1 GIVGNLASGK
11 SALVH
16 RYLTGTYVQEESPE
30 ADVDAGGRFKK
41 EIVVDGQSHLL
52 LIRDEGGPPEA
63 QFALWV
69 DAVIFVFS
77 LEDEISFQTVYH
89 YYSRLASFRNTT
101 DLPLVLVG
109 TQGPTETLKPTLTSS
124 FLHADLLSLEMR
136 CLCLRLCCHLVVSDM
151 FTAKLYWL

>member
-1 GIVGNLASGK
+1 ISDGVFS
-11 SALVH
+11 
-16 RYLTGTYVQEESPE
+16 
-30 ADVDAGGRFKK
+30 AGGRFKK

-89 YYSRLASFRNTT
+89 YFSRLANFRNAAE
-101 DLPLVLVG
+101 LPLVLVG
-109 TQGPTETLKPTLTSS
+109 TQ
-124 FLHADLLSLEMR
+124 
-136 CLCLRLCCHLVVSDM
+136 
-151 FTAKLYWL
+151 